1 MPVVAECELHKR
13 IQKAVQL
20 VGRRALALPTEYANK
35 ARHADRTYC
44 RTPVGSVGPTE
55 QKLLTFE
62 PVRGLVFGAWGEAS
76 PEVSKL
82 LNAMARAGAR
92 RHWRGMRCREPSTA
106 TGVLAWMLRR
116 RWGLTAL
123 RENARLKLDRLEYVG
138 RGGTVAARRRSEAW
152 ADYEARLRVVAG
164 CASRGSGSRVARGVA

>member
-1 MPVVAECELHKR
+1 MTAHPRLHQDQHRLYLMPVVAECELHKR

-123 RENARLKLDRLEYVG
+123 RENARLKLDRLQGAHEHGHLYNG
-138 RGGTVAARRRSEAW
+138 YLTVPQYTERMS
-152 ADYEARLRVVAG
+152 
-164 CASRGSGSRVARGVA
+164 